1 MKIINYIQKTSL
13 LKLIVKYIETVILVF
28 GISIFAFFFPILP
41 ICYLLGKEFSNLGPI
56 ATGVWGAIIDIFVIT
71 PAFLA
76 VVIIKI
82 VIVFRNRDDKTRI

>member
-1 MKIINYIQKTSL
+1 MKIIDRIQKTSF
-13 LKLIVKYIETVILVF
+13 LKIIINYVQIVIFVF
-28 GISIFAFFFPILP
+28 GISVLAFFFPILP

-76 VVIIKI
+76 VI
-82 VIVFRNRDDKTRI
+82 VIKLSFYFKSK